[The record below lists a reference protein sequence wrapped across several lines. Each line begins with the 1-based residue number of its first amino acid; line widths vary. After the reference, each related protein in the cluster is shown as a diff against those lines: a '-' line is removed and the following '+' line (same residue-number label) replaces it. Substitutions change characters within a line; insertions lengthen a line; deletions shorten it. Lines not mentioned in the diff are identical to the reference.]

1 MNKNNKNN
9 KNNKKNMDDILN
21 YFNKDGIPIIKN
33 EFFDYILD
41 HVEIQLHGKHK
52 DVYSSSFLISKQDIN
67 YVTRFKW
74 YLNKNNYPA
83 TYGTK
88 DSCLRFS
95 KPKPLHRLLFPY
107 IEKKMVVDH
116 INRNKLDNRRENL
129 RVCTQK
135 QNSYNTTKNKNSK
148 SKYKGVRKNKK
159 SYTAVISKDKKT
171 YSINNIETEDEAAKI
186 YDMMAEELFGE
197 YAGKNFD

>member
-1 MNKNNKNN
+1 
-9 KNNKKNMDDILN
+9 
-21 YFNKDGIPIIKN
+21 
-33 EFFDYILD
+33 
-41 HVEIQLHGKHK
+41 
-52 DVYSSSFLISKQDIN
+52 
-67 YVTRFKW
+67 
-74 YLNKNNYPA
+74 
-83 TYGTK
+83 
-88 DSCLRFS
+88 
-95 KPKPLHRLLFPY
+95 
-107 IEKKMVVDH
+107 MVVDH